1 MELDINKVIDK
12 ITQNDFIDNFI
23 KELSITLEKYT
34 NKNVSKVEGENMN
47 EIELTTEEEL
57 EFDRKEFDFLQNYF
71 KRELSDLDKGETYI
85 VTDKFENDN
94 QYHRYK
100 VTQYKD
106 NLECKYIA
114 FEKDLPQNVQLR
126 DIVRKIDGKYIY
138 DGLATEY
145 VKDSI
150 NKIKQDIINKR

>member
-94 QYHRYK
+94 EYHRYK

-106 NLECKYIA
+106 NLE
-114 FEKDLPQNVQLR
+114 
-126 DIVRKIDGKYIY
+126 
-138 DGLATEY
+138 
-145 VKDSI
+145 
-150 NKIKQDIINKR
+150 